1 MSKYHSRKITQDGK
15 TYDSMKEFRRFN
27 ELALLEKAGAI
38 KDLETQV
45 KFVLLPAQYE
55 RIFDKKTKRWKDV
68 CIERECAYYADF
80 TYEENGERIV
90 EDTKGFKT
98 PEYRIKRKLMYYIH
112 GIRIR
117 EV

>member
-1 MSKYHSRKITQDGK
+1 MSKYHSKKITQDGK
-15 TYDSMKEFRRFN
+15 TFDSMKEFRRFY

-38 KDLETQV
+38 KNLETQV

-55 RIFDKKTKRWKDV
+55 RIFDKKSQRWKERCV
-68 CIERECAYYADF
+68 ERECSYFADF
-80 TYEENGERIV
+80 CYEENGERIV
-90 EDTKGFKT
+90 EDTKGFRT